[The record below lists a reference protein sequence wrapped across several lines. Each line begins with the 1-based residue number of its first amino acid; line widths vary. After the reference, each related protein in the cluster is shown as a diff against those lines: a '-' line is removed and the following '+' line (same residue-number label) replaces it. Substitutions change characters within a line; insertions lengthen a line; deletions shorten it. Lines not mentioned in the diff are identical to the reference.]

1 MVMKILTDSILMES
15 KTARSHQLAQIEPKQ
30 ATEIL
35 SKIKSLYFA
44 LWEGT
49 STTVTEQVAEFYEVS
64 EANLRNLVKSHRSEF
79 ASDGL
84 KAIRG
89 KDLKDA
95 RNLWLLPSKTSQIT
109 VWTPRAV
116 LRAGMLMRDSAVAI
130 AVRTSLLNA
139 VEKVIPAVAHSKSNA
154 PALPSAKERLET
166 ICMGI
171 DLLERLGGC
180 DQRTELQL
188 KDQVRNILLADKL
201 QPSSTE
207 ITTTQIRLEYPVS
220 DRSVSLGYRPNNG
233 QLQQIGKQASRL
245 YQERHGTKP
254 IQREQFVGGATR
266 MVNVY
271 GFNDLDLLDQA
282 ILSVMDD
289 K

>member
-1 MVMKILTDSILMES
+1 MSNLSIFTFES
-15 KTARSHQLAQIEPKQ
+15 QQVRFVGTAEKPEWIAVDLCNIFGIRNVSDTLAK
-30 ATEIL
+30 
-35 SKIKSLYFA
+35 F
-44 LWEGT
+44 
-49 STTVTEQVAEFYEVS
+49 
-64 EANLRNLVKSHRSEF
+64 
-79 ASDGL
+79 
-84 KAIRG
+84 
-89 KDLKDA
+89 
-95 RNLWLLPSKTSQIT
+95 SQDEK
-109 VWTPRAV
+109 
-116 LRAGMLMRDSAVAI
+116 GVAI
-130 AVRTSLLNA
+130 IDTLGGEQSLLTLT
-139 VEKVIPAVAHSKSNA
+139 EPGLYRLIFKSRKDIA
-154 PALPSAKERLET
+154 KRFQRWVFHEVLPEIRKTGSYSIQQETPPSTPSLPSAKERLET
-166 ICMGI
+166 ICMGM

-180 DQRTELQL
+180 DQRTEVQL
-188 KDQVRNILLADKL
+188 KDQIRNILLADKL

-207 ITTTQIRLEYPVS
+207 ITTTQVRLEYPVS

-282 ILSVMDD
+282 ILSVMD